1 LPVGHI
7 RQAFIMSD
15 SIFNPNHQVSDVSSK
30 IVAGLE
36 RISEAFKVL
45 LWEKAKQLGL
55 SPIQIQIL
63 IFIKYHKIEFCNV
76 SHLAKEF
83 NVTKPT
89 ISDAVRV
96 LVNKNLIE
104 KVSASSDSRSYAIK
118 LSEPGKT
125 MVLETENFATPLKNQ
140 LNYIDTAE
148 LESTFKTLSTL
159 IYKLNQI
166 GVLTVQR
173 TCYACKFYQ
182 KNNNQHFC
190 NLLEKELLNS
200 EIRIDCG
207 EFEIKT

>member
-1 LPVGHI
+1 
-7 RQAFIMSD
+7 MSN
-15 SIFNPNHQVSDVSSK
+15 SIFNPNHQENNIQNK

-63 IFIKYHKIEFCNV
+63 IFINYHKLEFCNV

-96 LVNKNLIE
+96 LLKKELIE
-104 KVSASSDSRSYAIK
+104 KVFASSDSRSYAIK
-118 LSEPGKT
+118 LSDTGQDT
-125 MVLETENFATPLKNQ
+125 VTETENFAQPLKNQ
-140 LNYIDTAE
+140 LSGVDYQN
-148 LESTFKTLSTL
+148 LESTFKTLSEL
-159 IYKLNQI
+159 IYKLNRI

-182 KNNNQHFC
+182 KNGTQHFC
-190 NLLEKELLNS
+190 NLLERELQNS
-200 EIRIDCG
+200 EIRIDCP
-207 EFEIKT
+207 EFEVFE